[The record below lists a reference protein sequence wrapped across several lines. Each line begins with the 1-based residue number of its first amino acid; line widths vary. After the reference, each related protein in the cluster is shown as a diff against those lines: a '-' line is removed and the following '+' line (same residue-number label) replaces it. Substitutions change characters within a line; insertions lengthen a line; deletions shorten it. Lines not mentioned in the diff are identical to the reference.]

1 MRFTQLM
8 IITSNTKFVRS
19 NKNVLAIKHF
29 FSLTLIFFLCNKP
42 KNSSSTSFHL
52 IKQIPLLFVY
62 YLVDGF
68 SFCMDVKCWFIAI
81 HTIVIHKAIVIV
93 MYSLFKPPLFACS
106 PSSLSPSLA
115 LSLMHYYLH
124 TFTIMIDYKHSAE
137 NRPLRRYRQ
146 HKAIFHNMILRLP
159 FPFQLSIT
167 NTTTTNRRLFSF
179 HHIQIFHP
187 ILCIRLYFVSE

>member
-1 MRFTQLM
+1 M
-8 IITSNTKFVRS
+8 
-19 NKNVLAIKHF
+19 LAIKHF
-29 FSLTLIFFLCNKP
+29 YSHYLILFLCNKP
-42 KNSSSTSFHL
+42 NNSSSTSFHL

-115 LSLMHYYLH
+115 LSLSLMHYYLH

-137 NRPLRRYRQ
+137 NRPLRRYR
-146 HKAIFHNMILRLP
+146 
-159 FPFQLSIT
+159 
-167 NTTTTNRRLFSF
+167 
-179 HHIQIFHP
+179 
-187 ILCIRLYFVSE
+187 